1 MKILPAID
9 LKGGKCV
16 RLSMGDYSQVKNYD
30 FNPLEL
36 AMNWADN
43 GVKNLHIVDLDGA
56 KDGKLSN
63 FETIQKIRKQ
73 IPNVYIQMGGGIRS
87 LGDVQKY
94 LDIGL
99 DKVIIGTKAMSDR
112 TFLDE
117 LDSVTKNKVII
128 DMAVKDGKMA
138 IQGWNQS
145 SALDIDSFINYIETQ
160 KICEVVLTDVSKDGM
175 LGGVNFD
182 LINEVL
188 SKTEISIIAS
198 GGVTT
203 IDDIEKLILLT
214 KKGLSVVDLKIKFK
228 LFSMSFSKD
237 FISFS
242 IFCS

>member
-9 LKGGKCV
+9 LKDGKCV
-16 RLSMGDYSQVKNYD
+16 RLSMGDYSQVRNYD

-73 IPNVYIQMGGGIRS
+73 IPNLYIQMGGGIRS

-117 LDSVTKNKVII
+117 FDSVTKNKIII

-160 KICEVVLTDVSKDGM
+160 QICEVVLTDVSKDGM
-175 LGGVNFD
+175 LSGVNFD

-188 SKTEISIIAS
+188 SKTEIPIIAS

-214 KKGLSVVDLKIKFK
+214 KKGLSGVIIGKAIYESRIKINDLIM
-228 LFSMSFSKD
+228 LESRL
-237 FISFS
+237 
-242 IFCS
+242 

>member
-9 LKGGKCV
+9 LKDGKCV

-36 AMNWADN
+36 AMNWVDN

-73 IPNVYIQMGGGIRS
+73 IPNLYIQMGGGIRS
-87 LGDVQKY
+87 LADVQKY

-175 LGGVNFD
+175 LSGVNFD
-182 LINEVL
+182 LINKVL
-188 SKTEISIIAS
+188 SKTEIPIIAS

-214 KKGLSVVDLKIKFK
+214 KKGLSGVIIGKAIYESRIKINDLIM
-228 LFSMSFSKD
+228 LESR
-237 FISFS
+237 I
-242 IFCS
+242 

>member
-9 LKGGKCV
+9 LKDGKCV
-16 RLSMGDYSQVKNYD
+16 RLSMGDYSQMKNYD

-36 AMNWADN
+36 AMNWVDN

-63 FETIQKIRKQ
+63 FETIQKIREQ
-73 IPNVYIQMGGGIRS
+73 IPNLYIQMGGGIRS

-99 DKVIIGTKAMSDR
+99 DKVIIGTKAMSDP

-117 LDSVTKNKVII
+117 FDSFTKNKIII
-128 DMAVKDGKMA
+128 DMAVKDGNMA

-145 SALDIDSFINYIETQ
+145 SELDVDSFINYIETQ
-160 KICEVVLTDVSKDGM
+160 QICEVVLTDVSKDGM
-175 LGGVNFD
+175 LTGVNFD

-188 SKTEISIIAS
+188 LKTEIPIIAS

-203 IDDIEKLILLT
+203 IDDIERLILLT
-214 KKGLSVVDLKIKFK
+214 KKGLSGVIIGKAIYESRIKINDLIM
-228 LFSMSFSKD
+228 LESRL
-237 FISFS
+237 
-242 IFCS
+242 

>member
-9 LKGGKCV
+9 LKDGKCV
-16 RLSMGDYSQVKNYD
+16 RLSMGDYSQMKNYD
-30 FNPLEL
+30 SNPLEL
-36 AMNWADN
+36 AMNWVDS

-73 IPNVYIQMGGGIRS
+73 TPNLYIQMGGGIRS

-99 DKVIIGTKAMSDR
+99 DKVIIGTKAMSDP

-117 LDSVTKNKVII
+117 FDSFTKNKIII
-128 DMAVKDGKMA
+128 DMAVKDGNMA

-145 SALDIDSFINYIETQ
+145 SELDVDSFINYIETQ
-160 KICEVVLTDVSKDGM
+160 QISEVVLTDVSKDGM
-175 LGGVNFD
+175 LSGVNFD

-188 SKTEISIIAS
+188 LKTEIPIIAS

-214 KKGLSVVDLKIKFK
+214 KKGLSGVIIGKAIYESRIKINDLIM
-228 LFSMSFSKD
+228 LESRL
-237 FISFS
+237 
-242 IFCS
+242 

>member
-9 LKGGKCV
+9 LKDGKCV
-16 RLSMGDYSQVKNYD
+16 RLSMGDYSQVRNYD

-73 IPNVYIQMGGGIRS
+73 IPNLYIQMGGGIRS

-99 DKVIIGTKAMSDR
+99 DKVIIGTKAMSDP

-117 LDSVTKNKVII
+117 FDSFTKNKIII
-128 DMAVKDGKMA
+128 DMAVKDGNMA
-138 IQGWNQS
+138 IQGWNQPS
-145 SALDIDSFINYIETQ
+145 ELDVDSFINYIETQ
-160 KICEVVLTDVSKDGM
+160 QICEVVLTDVSKDGM
-175 LGGVNFD
+175 LTGVNFD

-188 SKTEISIIAS
+188 LKTEIPIIAS

-214 KKGLSVVDLKIKFK
+214 KKGLSGVIIGKAIYESRIKINDLIM
-228 LFSMSFSKD
+228 LESRL
-237 FISFS
+237 
-242 IFCS
+242 

>member
-9 LKGGKCV
+9 LKDGKCV
-16 RLSMGDYSQVKNYD
+16 RLSMGDYSQVSNYD

-36 AMNWADN
+36 AMNWVDS

-73 IPNVYIQMGGGIRS
+73 IPNLYIQMGGGIRS

-99 DKVIIGTKAMSDR
+99 DKVIIGTKAMSDP

-117 LDSVTKNKVII
+117 FDSFTKNKIII
-128 DMAVKDGKMA
+128 DMAVKDGNMA

-145 SALDIDSFINYIETQ
+145 STLDIDSFINYIETQ
-160 KICEVVLTDVSKDGM
+160 QICEVVLTDVSKDGM
-175 LGGVNFD
+175 LSGVNFD

-188 SKTEISIIAS
+188 SKTEIPIIAS

-214 KKGLSVVDLKIKFK
+214 KKGLSGVIIGKAIYESRIKRNDLIM
-228 LFSMSFSKD
+228 LESRL
-237 FISFS
+237 
-242 IFCS
+242 

>member
-9 LKGGKCV
+9 LKDGKCV
-16 RLSMGDYSQVKNYD
+16 RLSMGDYSQVRNYD

-73 IPNVYIQMGGGIRS
+73 IPNLYIQMGGGIRS

-160 KICEVVLTDVSKDGM
+160 QICEVVLTDVSKDGM
-175 LGGVNFD
+175 LSGVNFD
-182 LINEVL
+182 LINEIL
-188 SKTEISIIAS
+188 LKTEIPIIAS

-214 KKGLSVVDLKIKFK
+214 KKGLSGVIIGKAIYEKHIKIHDLIM
-228 LFSMSFSKD
+228 LESRL
-237 FISFS
+237 
-242 IFCS
+242 

>member
-1 MKILPAID
+1 
-9 LKGGKCV
+9 
-16 RLSMGDYSQVKNYD
+16 
-30 FNPLEL
+30 
-36 AMNWADN
+36 
-43 GVKNLHIVDLDGA
+43 
-56 KDGKLSN
+56 
-63 FETIQKIRKQ
+63 
-73 IPNVYIQMGGGIRS
+73 MGGGIRS

-145 SALDIDSFINYIETQ
+145 CALDIDSFINYIETQ
-160 KICEVVLTDVSKDGM
+160 QICEVVLTDVSKDGM
-175 LGGVNFD
+175 LSGVNFD

-188 SKTEISIIAS
+188 SKTEIPIIAS

-214 KKGLSVVDLKIKFK
+214 KKGLSGVIIGKAIYESRIKIKD
-228 LFSMSFSKD
+228 LIMLESR
-237 FISFS
+237 I
-242 IFCS
+242 

>member
-9 LKGGKCV
+9 LKDGKCV
-16 RLSMGDYSQVKNYD
+16 RLSMGDYSQVRNYD

-73 IPNVYIQMGGGIRS
+73 IPNLYIQMGGGIRS

-188 SKTEISIIAS
+188 SKTEIPIIAS

-214 KKGLSVVDLKIKFK
+214 KKGLSGVIIGKAIYESRIKINDLIM
-228 LFSMSFSKD
+228 LESR
-237 FISFS
+237 I
-242 IFCS
+242 

>member
-9 LKGGKCV
+9 LKDGKCV

-30 FNPLEL
+30 CNPLEL

-63 FETIQKIRKQ
+63 FKTIQKIRKQ
-73 IPNVYIQMGGGIRS
+73 IPNLYIQMGGGIRS
-87 LGDVQKY
+87 IGDVQKY

-99 DKVIIGTKAMSDR
+99 DKVIIGTKAMSDP
-112 TFLDE
+112 TFLHE

-128 DMAVKDGKMA
+128 DMAVKDGSMA

-145 SALDIDSFINYIETQ
+145 STLDIDSFINYIETQ
-160 KICEVVLTDVSKDGM
+160 QICEVVLTDVSKDGM
-175 LGGVNFD
+175 LSGVNFD

-188 SKTEISIIAS
+188 LKTEIPIIAS

-203 IDDIEKLILLT
+203 IDDIEKLIVLT
-214 KKGLSVVDLKIKFK
+214 KKGLSGVIIGKAIYESRIKINDLIV
-228 LFSMSFSKD
+228 LESRL
-237 FISFS
+237 
-242 IFCS
+242 

>member
-1 MKILPAID
+1 MKIIPAID
-9 LKGGKCV
+9 LKDGKCV

-36 AMNWADN
+36 AMNWVDN

-63 FETIQKIRKQ
+63 FETIQKIREQ
-73 IPNVYIQMGGGIRS
+73 IPNLYIQMGGGIRS

-99 DKVIIGTKAMSDR
+99 DKVIIGTKAMSDP

-117 LDSVTKNKVII
+117 FDSFTKNKIII
-128 DMAVKDGKMA
+128 DMAVKDGNMA
-138 IQGWNQS
+138 IQGWNQPS
-145 SALDIDSFINYIETQ
+145 ELDVDSFINYIETQ
-160 KICEVVLTDVSKDGM
+160 QICEVVLTDVSKDRM
-175 LGGVNFD
+175 LSGVNFD

-188 SKTEISIIAS
+188 LKTEIPIIAS

-214 KKGLSVVDLKIKFK
+214 KKGLSGVIIGKAIYESRIKINDLIM
-228 LFSMSFSKD
+228 LESRL
-237 FISFS
+237 
-242 IFCS
+242 

>member
-9 LKGGKCV
+9 LKDGKCV
-16 RLSMGDYSQVKNYD
+16 RLSMGDYSQVRNYD

-73 IPNVYIQMGGGIRS
+73 IPNLYIQMGGGIRS

-117 LDSVTKNKVII
+117 LDSVTKNRVII

-160 KICEVVLTDVSKDGM
+160 QICEVVLTDVSKDGM
-175 LGGVNFD
+175 LSGVNFN

-188 SKTEISIIAS
+188 SKTEIPIIAS

-214 KKGLSVVDLKIKFK
+214 KKGLSGVIIGKAIYESRIKIKDLIMFE
-228 LFSMSFSKD
+228 SR
-237 FISFS
+237 I
-242 IFCS
+242 

>member
-9 LKGGKCV
+9 LKDGKCV
-16 RLSMGDYSQVKNYD
+16 RLSMGDYSQMKNYD

-36 AMNWADN
+36 AMNWVDN

-73 IPNVYIQMGGGIRS
+73 IPNLYIQMGGGIRS

-99 DKVIIGTKAMSDR
+99 DKVIIGTKAMSDP

-117 LDSVTKNKVII
+117 FDSFTKNKIII
-128 DMAVKDGKMA
+128 DMAVKDGNMA

-145 SALDIDSFINYIETQ
+145 SELDVDSFINYIETQ
-160 KICEVVLTDVSKDGM
+160 QICEVVLTDVSKDGM
-175 LGGVNFD
+175 LSGVNFD

-188 SKTEISIIAS
+188 SKTEIPIIAS

-203 IDDIEKLILLT
+203 IDDIENLILLT
-214 KKGLSVVDLKIKFK
+214 KKGLSGVIIGKAIYESRIKINDLIM
-228 LFSMSFSKD
+228 LESRL
-237 FISFS
+237 
-242 IFCS
+242 

>member
-9 LKGGKCV
+9 LKDGKCV
-16 RLSMGDYSQVKNYD
+16 RLSMGDYSQVRNYD
-30 FNPLEL
+30 LNPLEL

-73 IPNVYIQMGGGIRS
+73 IPNLYIQMGGGIRS

-175 LGGVNFD
+175 LSGVNFD

-188 SKTEISIIAS
+188 SKTEIPIIAS

-214 KKGLSVVDLKIKFK
+214 KKGLSGVIIGKAIYESRIKINDLIM
-228 LFSMSFSKD
+228 LESR
-237 FISFS
+237 I
-242 IFCS
+242 

>member
-1 MKILPAID
+1 
-9 LKGGKCV
+9 
-16 RLSMGDYSQVKNYD
+16 
-30 FNPLEL
+30 
-36 AMNWADN
+36 
-43 GVKNLHIVDLDGA
+43 
-56 KDGKLSN
+56 
-63 FETIQKIRKQ
+63 
-73 IPNVYIQMGGGIRS
+73 MGGGIRS

-175 LGGVNFD
+175 LSGVNFN

-188 SKTEISIIAS
+188 SKTEIPIIAS

-214 KKGLSVVDLKIKFK
+214 KKGLSGVIIGKAIYESRIKIKD
-228 LFSMSFSKD
+228 LIMLESR
-237 FISFS
+237 I
-242 IFCS
+242 

>member
-1 MKILPAID
+1 
-9 LKGGKCV
+9 
-16 RLSMGDYSQVKNYD
+16 
-30 FNPLEL
+30 
-36 AMNWADN
+36 
-43 GVKNLHIVDLDGA
+43 
-56 KDGKLSN
+56 
-63 FETIQKIRKQ
+63 
-73 IPNVYIQMGGGIRS
+73 MGGGIRS
-87 LGDVQKY
+87 LADVQKY

-99 DKVIIGTKAMSDR
+99 DKVIIGTKAMSDP

-175 LGGVNFD
+175 LSGVNFD

-188 SKTEISIIAS
+188 SKTEIPIIAS

-214 KKGLSVVDLKIKFK
+214 KKGLSGVIVGKAIYESRIKINDLII
-228 LFSMSFSKD
+228 LESRL
-237 FISFS
+237 
-242 IFCS
+242 

>member
-9 LKGGKCV
+9 LKDGKCV
-16 RLSMGDYSQVKNYD
+16 RLSMGDYSQMKNYD

-36 AMNWADN
+36 AMNWVDN

-63 FETIQKIRKQ
+63 FETIQKIREQ
-73 IPNVYIQMGGGIRS
+73 IPNLYIQMGGGIRS

-99 DKVIIGTKAMSDR
+99 DKVIIGTKAMSDP

-117 LDSVTKNKVII
+117 FDSFTKNKIII
-128 DMAVKDGKMA
+128 DMAVKDGNMA

-145 SALDIDSFINYIETQ
+145 SELDVDSFINYIETQ
-160 KICEVVLTDVSKDGM
+160 QICEVVLTDVSKDGM
-175 LGGVNFD
+175 LSGVNFD

-188 SKTEISIIAS
+188 LKTEIPIIAS

-214 KKGLSVVDLKIKFK
+214 KKGLSGVIIGKAIYESRIKINDLIM
-228 LFSMSFSKD
+228 LESRL
-237 FISFS
+237 
-242 IFCS
+242 

>member
-9 LKGGKCV
+9 LKDGKCV

-36 AMNWADN
+36 AMNWVDN

-73 IPNVYIQMGGGIRS
+73 IPNLYIQMGGGIRS

-99 DKVIIGTKAMSDR
+99 DKVIIGTKAMSDPS
-112 TFLDE
+112 FLDE
-117 LDSVTKNKVII
+117 FDSFTKNKIII
-128 DMAVKDGKMA
+128 DMAVKDGNMA

-145 SALDIDSFINYIETQ
+145 SELDVDSFINYIETQ
-160 KICEVVLTDVSKDGM
+160 QICEVVLTDVSKDGM
-175 LGGVNFD
+175 LTGVNFD

-188 SKTEISIIAS
+188 LKTEIPIIAS

-214 KKGLSVVDLKIKFK
+214 KKGLSGVIIGKAIYESRIKINDLIM
-228 LFSMSFSKD
+228 LESRL
-237 FISFS
+237 
-242 IFCS
+242 

>member
-9 LKGGKCV
+9 LKDGKCV

-188 SKTEISIIAS
+188 SKTEIPIIAS

-214 KKGLSVVDLKIKFK
+214 KKGI
-228 LFSMSFSKD
+228 
-237 FISFS
+237 IRRNHR
-242 IFCS
+242 

>member
-1 MKILPAID
+1 
-9 LKGGKCV
+9 
-16 RLSMGDYSQVKNYD
+16 
-30 FNPLEL
+30 
-36 AMNWADN
+36 
-43 GVKNLHIVDLDGA
+43 
-56 KDGKLSN
+56 
-63 FETIQKIRKQ
+63 
-73 IPNVYIQMGGGIRS
+73 
-87 LGDVQKY
+87 
-94 LDIGL
+94 
-99 DKVIIGTKAMSDR
+99 MSDR

-188 SKTEISIIAS
+188 SKTEIPIIAS

-214 KKGLSVVDLKIKFK
+214 KKGLSGVIIGKAIYESRIKINDLIM
-228 LFSMSFSKD
+228 LESR
-237 FISFS
+237 I
-242 IFCS
+242 

>member
-9 LKGGKCV
+9 LKDGKCV
-16 RLSMGDYSQVKNYD
+16 RLSMGDYSQVRNYD
-30 FNPLEL
+30 LNPLAL

-99 DKVIIGTKAMSDR
+99 DKVIIGTKAMSDP

-117 LDSVTKNKVII
+117 FDSATKNKVII
-128 DMAVKDGKMA
+128 DMAVKDGNMA

-160 KICEVVLTDVSKDGM
+160 QICEVVLTDVSKDGM
-175 LGGVNFD
+175 LNGVNFD
-182 LINEVL
+182 LIHEVL
-188 SKTEISIIAS
+188 SKTEIPIIAS

-203 IDDIEKLILLT
+203 IDDIENLILLT
-214 KKGLSVVDLKIKFK
+214 KKGLSGVIIGKAIYESRIKINDLIM
-228 LFSMSFSKD
+228 LESRL
-237 FISFS
+237 
-242 IFCS
+242 

>member
-9 LKGGKCV
+9 LKDGKCV
-16 RLSMGDYSQVKNYD
+16 RLSMGDYSQMKNYD
-30 FNPLEL
+30 SNPLEL
-36 AMNWADN
+36 AMNWVDS

-63 FETIQKIRKQ
+63 FETIQKIRMQ
-73 IPNVYIQMGGGIRS
+73 IPNLYIQMGGGIRS
-87 LGDVQKY
+87 LVDVQKY

-99 DKVIIGTKAMSDR
+99 DKVIIGTKAMSDP

-117 LDSVTKNKVII
+117 FDSFTKNKIII
-128 DMAVKDGKMA
+128 DMAVKDGNMA

-145 SALDIDSFINYIETQ
+145 SELDVDSFINYIETQ
-160 KICEVVLTDVSKDGM
+160 QICEVVLTDVSKDGM
-175 LGGVNFD
+175 LTGVNFD

-188 SKTEISIIAS
+188 LKTEIPIIAS

-214 KKGLSVVDLKIKFK
+214 KKGLSGVIIGKAIYESRIKINDLIM
-228 LFSMSFSKD
+228 LESRL
-237 FISFS
+237 
-242 IFCS
+242 

>member
-1 MKILPAID
+1 
-9 LKGGKCV
+9 
-16 RLSMGDYSQVKNYD
+16 
-30 FNPLEL
+30 
-36 AMNWADN
+36 
-43 GVKNLHIVDLDGA
+43 
-56 KDGKLSN
+56 
-63 FETIQKIRKQ
+63 
-73 IPNVYIQMGGGIRS
+73 
-87 LGDVQKY
+87 
-94 LDIGL
+94 
-99 DKVIIGTKAMSDR
+99 MSDR

-175 LGGVNFD
+175 LSGVNFD

-188 SKTEISIIAS
+188 SKTEIPIIAS

-214 KKGLSVVDLKIKFK
+214 KKGLSGVIIGKAIYESRIKIKD
-228 LFSMSFSKD
+228 LIVLESR
-237 FISFS
+237 I
-242 IFCS
+242 

>member
-9 LKGGKCV
+9 LKDGKCV
-16 RLSMGDYSQVKNYD
+16 RLAMGDYSEVKNYD

-36 AMNWADN
+36 AMNWVDN

-73 IPNVYIQMGGGIRS
+73 IPNLYIQMGGGIRS

-175 LGGVNFD
+175 LSGVNFD

-188 SKTEISIIAS
+188 SKTEIPIIAS

-214 KKGLSVVDLKIKFK
+214 KKGLSGVIIGKAIYEKHIKIHDLIM
-228 LFSMSFSKD
+228 LESRL
-237 FISFS
+237 
-242 IFCS
+242 

>member
-9 LKGGKCV
+9 LKDGKCV
-16 RLSMGDYSQVKNYD
+16 RLSMGDYSQMKNYD
-30 FNPLEL
+30 SNPLEL
-36 AMNWADN
+36 AMNWVDS

-73 IPNVYIQMGGGIRS
+73 IPNLYIQMGGGIRS

-99 DKVIIGTKAMSDR
+99 DKVIIGTKAMSDP

-117 LDSVTKNKVII
+117 FDSFTKNKIII
-128 DMAVKDGKMA
+128 DMAVKDGNMA

-145 SALDIDSFINYIETQ
+145 SELDVDSFINYIETQ
-160 KICEVVLTDVSKDGM
+160 QICEVVLTDVSKDGM
-175 LGGVNFD
+175 LTGVNFD

-188 SKTEISIIAS
+188 LKTEIPIIAS

-214 KKGLSVVDLKIKFK
+214 KKGLSGVIIGKAIYESRIKINDLIM
-228 LFSMSFSKD
+228 LESRL
-237 FISFS
+237 
-242 IFCS
+242 

>member
-9 LKGGKCV
+9 LKDGKCV
-16 RLSMGDYSQVKNYD
+16 RLSMGDYSQVSNYD

-36 AMNWADN
+36 AMNWVDN

-73 IPNVYIQMGGGIRS
+73 IPNLYIQMGGGIRS

-99 DKVIIGTKAMSDR
+99 DKVIIGTKAMSDP

-117 LDSVTKNKVII
+117 LDSVTKNKIII
-128 DMAVKDGKMA
+128 DMAVKDGNMA

-175 LGGVNFD
+175 LSGVNFD
-182 LINEVL
+182 LINKVL
-188 SKTEISIIAS
+188 SKTEIPIIAS

-214 KKGLSVVDLKIKFK
+214 KKGLSGVIIGKAIYESRIKINDLIM
-228 LFSMSFSKD
+228 LESR
-237 FISFS
+237 I
-242 IFCS
+242 

>member
-9 LKGGKCV
+9 LKDGKCV
-16 RLSMGDYSQVKNYD
+16 RLSMGDYSQVRNYD

-73 IPNVYIQMGGGIRS
+73 IPNLYIQMGGGIRS

-145 SALDIDSFINYIETQ
+145 SALDIDSFINYIETRQ
-160 KICEVVLTDVSKDGM
+160 ICEVVLTDVSKDGM
-175 LGGVNFD
+175 LSGVNFN

-188 SKTEISIIAS
+188 SKTEIPIIAS

-214 KKGLSVVDLKIKFK
+214 KKGLSGVIIGKAIYESRIKINDLIM
-228 LFSMSFSKD
+228 LESRL
-237 FISFS
+237 
-242 IFCS
+242 

>member
-1 MKILPAID
+1 MRILPAID
-9 LKGGKCV
+9 LKDGKCV
-16 RLSMGDYSQVKNYD
+16 RLSMGDYSQMKNYD
-30 FNPLEL
+30 STPLEL
-36 AMNWADN
+36 AMNWVDS
-43 GVKNLHIVDLDGA
+43 GVKKLHIVDLDGA

-73 IPNVYIQMGGGIRS
+73 IPNLYIQMGGGIRS

-99 DKVIIGTKAMSDR
+99 DKVIIGTKAMSDP

-117 LDSVTKNKVII
+117 FDSFTKNKIII
-128 DMAVKDGKMA
+128 DMAVKDGNMA

-145 SALDIDSFINYIETQ
+145 SELDVDSFINYIETQ
-160 KICEVVLTDVSKDGM
+160 QICEVVLTDVSKDGM
-175 LGGVNFD
+175 LSGVNFD

-188 SKTEISIIAS
+188 LKTEIPIIAS

-214 KKGLSVVDLKIKFK
+214 KKGLSGVIIGKAIYESRIKINDLIM
-228 LFSMSFSKD
+228 LESRL
-237 FISFS
+237 
-242 IFCS
+242 

>member
-9 LKGGKCV
+9 LKDGKCV
-16 RLSMGDYSQVKNYD
+16 RLSMGDYSQVSNYD

-36 AMNWADN
+36 AMNWVDN

-73 IPNVYIQMGGGIRS
+73 IPDLYIQMGGGIRS
-87 LGDVQKY
+87 LSDVQKY

-128 DMAVKDGKMA
+128 DMAVKDGNMA

-160 KICEVVLTDVSKDGM
+160 QICEVVLTDVSKDGM
-175 LGGVNFD
+175 LSGVNFD
-182 LINEVL
+182 LINEIL
-188 SKTEISIIAS
+188 LKTEIPIIAS

-214 KKGLSVVDLKIKFK
+214 KKGLSGVIIGKAIYEKHIKIHDLIM
-228 LFSMSFSKD
+228 LESRL
-237 FISFS
+237 
-242 IFCS
+242 

>member
-9 LKGGKCV
+9 LKDGKCV
-16 RLSMGDYSQVKNYD
+16 RLSMGDYSQMKNYD
-30 FNPLEL
+30 SNPLEL
-36 AMNWADN
+36 AMNWVDS

-73 IPNVYIQMGGGIRS
+73 IPNLYIQMGGGIRS

-145 SALDIDSFINYIETQ
+145 SELDVDSFINYIETQ
-160 KICEVVLTDVSKDGM
+160 QICEVVLTDVSKDGM
-175 LGGVNFD
+175 LSGVNFD

-188 SKTEISIIAS
+188 SKTEIPIIAS

-214 KKGLSVVDLKIKFK
+214 KKGLSGVIIGKAIYESRIKINDLIM
-228 LFSMSFSKD
+228 LESR
-237 FISFS
+237 I
-242 IFCS
+242 

>member
-9 LKGGKCV
+9 LKDGKCV
-16 RLSMGDYSQVKNYD
+16 RLAMGDYSQVKNYD

-36 AMNWADN
+36 AMNWVDN

-73 IPNVYIQMGGGIRS
+73 IPNLYIQMGGGIRS
-87 LGDVQKY
+87 LADVQKY

-99 DKVIIGTKAMSDR
+99 DKVIIGTKAMSDP

-128 DMAVKDGKMA
+128 DMAVKDGNMA

-160 KICEVVLTDVSKDGM
+160 QICEVVLTDVSKDGM
-175 LGGVNFD
+175 LSGVNFD
-182 LINEVL
+182 LINKVL
-188 SKTEISIIAS
+188 SKTEIPIIAS

-214 KKGLSVVDLKIKFK
+214 KKGLSGVIIGKAIYESRIKINDLIM
-228 LFSMSFSKD
+228 LESR
-237 FISFS
+237 I
-242 IFCS
+242 

>member
-9 LKGGKCV
+9 LKDGKCV
-16 RLSMGDYSQVKNYD
+16 RLSMGDYSQVRNYD

-73 IPNVYIQMGGGIRS
+73 IPNLYIQMGGGIRS

-175 LGGVNFD
+175 LSGVNFD
-182 LINEVL
+182 LINEIL
-188 SKTEISIIAS
+188 LKTEIPIIAS

-214 KKGLSVVDLKIKFK
+214 KKGLSGVIIGKAIYEKHIKIHDLIM
-228 LFSMSFSKD
+228 LESRL
-237 FISFS
+237 
-242 IFCS
+242 

>member
-9 LKGGKCV
+9 LKDGKCV
-16 RLSMGDYSQVKNYD
+16 RLSMGDYRQVRNYD

-73 IPNVYIQMGGGIRS
+73 IPNLYIQMGGGIRS

-160 KICEVVLTDVSKDGM
+160 QICEVVLTDVSKDGM
-175 LGGVNFD
+175 LSGVNFN

-188 SKTEISIIAS
+188 SKTEIPIIAS

-214 KKGLSVVDLKIKFK
+214 KKGLSGVIIGKAIDESRIKIKD
-228 LFSMSFSKD
+228 LIMLESR
-237 FISFS
+237 I
-242 IFCS
+242 

>member
-9 LKGGKCV
+9 LKDGKCV
-16 RLSMGDYSQVKNYD
+16 RLSMGDYSQVRNYD

-175 LGGVNFD
+175 LSGVNFD

-188 SKTEISIIAS
+188 SKTEIPIIAS

-214 KKGLSVVDLKIKFK
+214 KKGLSGVIIGKAIYESRIKINDLIM
-228 LFSMSFSKD
+228 LESR
-237 FISFS
+237 I
-242 IFCS
+242 

>member
-9 LKGGKCV
+9 LKDGKCV
-16 RLSMGDYSQVKNYD
+16 RLSMGDYSQMKNYD

-36 AMNWADN
+36 AMNWVDN

-73 IPNVYIQMGGGIRS
+73 IPNLYIQMGGGIRS

-99 DKVIIGTKAMSDR
+99 DKVIIGTKAMSDP

-117 LDSVTKNKVII
+117 FDSFTKNKIII
-128 DMAVKDGKMA
+128 DMAVKDGNMA

-145 SALDIDSFINYIETQ
+145 SELDVDSFINYIETQ
-160 KICEVVLTDVSKDGM
+160 QICEVVLTDVSKDGM
-175 LGGVNFD
+175 LSGVNFD

-188 SKTEISIIAS
+188 LKTEIPIIAS

-214 KKGLSVVDLKIKFK
+214 KKGLSGVIIGKAIYESRIKINDLIM
-228 LFSMSFSKD
+228 LESRL
-237 FISFS
+237 
-242 IFCS
+242 

>member
-9 LKGGKCV
+9 LKDGKCV
-16 RLSMGDYSQVKNYD
+16 RLSMGDYSQVRNYD

-73 IPNVYIQMGGGIRS
+73 IPNLYIQMGGGIRS

-160 KICEVVLTDVSKDGM
+160 HICEIVLTDVSKDGM
-175 LGGVNFD
+175 LSGVNFD

-188 SKTEISIIAS
+188 SKTEIPIIAS

-214 KKGLSVVDLKIKFK
+214 KKGLSGVIIGKAIYESRIKINDLIM
-228 LFSMSFSKD
+228 LESR
-237 FISFS
+237 I
-242 IFCS
+242 

>member
-9 LKGGKCV
+9 LKDGKCV

-73 IPNVYIQMGGGIRS
+73 IPNLYIQMGGGIRS

-160 KICEVVLTDVSKDGM
+160 HICEIVLTDVSKDGM
-175 LGGVNFD
+175 LSGVNFD

-188 SKTEISIIAS
+188 SKTEIPIIAS

-214 KKGLSVVDLKIKFK
+214 KKGLSGVIIGKAIYESRIKINDLIM
-228 LFSMSFSKD
+228 LESR
-237 FISFS
+237 I
-242 IFCS
+242 